1 MQSSTLTRF
10 ALLPALALPLC
21 ATPTINTPTITPL
34 TLIVNQFTTVTAAC
48 KVNTSTG
55 DPALLPNGVNLVRLT
70 AAGVAVSTV
79 GIMQP
84 DGLNDGIFT
93 LQFPDDETTAGQF
106 ELQCTAAFQGVI
118 QRVKS
123 PAVTI
128 TVYPAPG
135 TISTPTL
142 APASVPL

>member
-34 TLIVNQFTTVTAAC
+34 TLIVNQSTTVTAAC

-55 DPALLPNGVNLVRLT
+55 DPVLLPNGVNLVRLT
-70 AAGVAVSTV
+70 AAGAAVSTI
-79 GIMQP
+79 GIMHD
-84 DGLNDGIFT
+84 DGINGDVTANDGIFT
-93 LQFPDDETTAGQF
+93 LQFPDNETAAGQF
-106 ELQCTAAFQGVI
+106 QLQCTAAFQGVI

-128 TVYPAPG
+128 TVGASG
-135 TISTPTL
+135 TIGT
-142 APASVPL
+142 